1 MTDAPAPTPS
11 FAHASEAE
19 MARILDFYA
28 VRWQYEPH
36 TFPILWNL
44 DGDVVESFSPDFYL
58 PDLDLY
64 LEMTTLKQRLVRK
77 KNRKLRRLRELY
89 PDLQIKLF
97 YARDFRAL
105 MLKYGKVAL
114 VDELS
119 GSSGHLVPDR
129 ADQLMTVVATI
140 QPPAEPPINTP
151 FPPPLEPPLEP
162 PTEPPAE
169 PPFEPP
175 VEPPFEPPV
184 GPPTEPP
191 TDPPLEAPGAPQ
203 AGAHRRSRAARRR
216 RAAARR
222 AAIATGQSK
231 PNTDPRAPR

>member
-1 MTDAPAPTPS
+1 MTDQLAAS

-77 KNRKLRRLRELY
+77 KNRKLRRLREIY
-89 PDLQIKLF
+89 PDLRIKLF

-114 VDELS
+114 VNELS
-119 GSSGHLVPDR
+119 GSSGHIVPDR
-129 ADQLMTVVATI
+129 ADPELILDAASVTAVI
-140 QPPAEPPINTP
+140 EPPI
-151 FPPPLEPPLEP
+151 EP
-162 PTEPPAE
+162 PTEPPAPPPME
-169 PPFEPP
+169 PPQEPP
-175 VEPPFEPPV
+175 LELPSDPPLELPGEPPYEPPA
-184 GPPTEPP
+184 PPP
-191 TDPPLEAPGAPQ
+191 TDPPLEVPNAIE
-203 AGAHRRSRAARRR
+203 AGPRRRSRAARRR

-222 AAIATGQSK
+222 GHGSGKPTARADGQS
-231 PNTDPRAPR
+231 A

>member
-1 MTDAPAPTPS
+1 MTDQPAAS

-77 KNRKLRRLRELY
+77 KNRKLRRLREIY
-89 PDLQIKLF
+89 PDLRIKLF

-114 VDELS
+114 VNELS
-119 GSSGHLVPDR
+119 GSSGHIVPDR
-129 ADQLMTVVATI
+129 ADTELILDAASVTAVI
-140 QPPAEPPINTP
+140 EPPI
-151 FPPPLEPPLEP
+151 EP
-162 PTEPPAE
+162 PTEPPAPPPME
-169 PPFEPP
+169 PPQEPP
-175 VEPPFEPPV
+175 LELPSDPPLELPGEPPYEPPAP
-184 GPPTEPP
+184 PPTEPP
-191 TDPPLEAPGAPQ
+191 LEVPNSIE
-203 AGAHRRSRAARRR
+203 AGPRRRSRATRRR

-222 AAIATGQSK
+222 GHGSGKPTARADGQS
-231 PNTDPRAPR
+231 A